1 MVDAPALPMRVES
14 ALNERSLPPVSFLSR
29 LFAKREDDHAAIRPL
44 WHAAV
49 GIAREPE
56 WYAQCG
62 KDGAGGVADTVGGRF
77 DAITLVLG
85 LVLLRMEGSP
95 GMERPSVL
103 LTEMFVDDMDGQLR
117 EAGIGDMVVG
127 KHIGR
132 LMSVM
137 GGRLG
142 ALREALPQGEA
153 ALAEVVARNVTLA
166 EGGDPAKVAARAMAL
181 AARLGGIA
189 DADLLAGRIAA

>member
-1 MVDAPALPMRVES
+1 MVDAPALPMLLES
-14 ALNERSLPPVSFLSR
+14 ALNERSLAPVSFLSR
-29 LFAKREDDHAAIRPL
+29 LFAKREDDHAALRPL

-49 GIAREPE
+49 GMAREPE

-62 KDGAGGVADTVGGRF
+62 IADTVGGRF

-85 LVLLRMEGSP
+85 LVLLRMERSG

-117 EAGIGDMVVG
+117 EAGVGDMVVG

-142 ALREALPQGEA
+142 ALREAVPQGEA
-153 ALAEVVARNVTLA
+153 ALAEVIARNVTLA
-166 EGGDPAKVAARAMAL
+166 EGGDPGKVAARALAL
-181 AARLGGIA
+181 TARLDGLA
-189 DADLLAGRIAA
+189 DEDLLAGRIAA